1 MDNDSDPLL
10 TKVNLNHDLSE
21 IFPAIRSEEDLD
33 FISNRYFRR
42 AFRLVLDHPFRD
54 DVLSLHACVIVR
66 GGSILSEGINTPIR
80 NSYVMR
86 FGPHQNCSV
95 HAETSA
101 LLRGRNRGV
110 DLRGSVAYIV
120 RLRKKDSTIAM
131 SRPCPFCQETLRKFG
146 IRRVKYSTLGG
157 FAAESVSKFS

>member
-1 MDNDSDPLL
+1 MSNDGDPLL
-10 TKVNLNHDLSE
+10 RSLDTNADLSE
-21 IFPAIRSEEDLD
+21 ILPTVRSEDDLEY
-33 FISNRYFRR
+33 ITNRYFRR
-42 AFRLVLDHPFRD
+42 AFKLVLDHPFRD
-54 DVLSLHACVIVR
+54 NVLSLHGCVIVR

-86 FGPHQNCSV
+86 FGPHPNCSV
-95 HAETSA
+95 HAETAA
-101 LLRGRNRGV
+101 LLKGRNRGV

-157 FAAESVSKFS
+157 FASESVSKFS